1 MLRCR
6 SVASREF
13 VFVAR
18 VRVRSGIL
26 DHVCTDTI
34 TRMPPRLWIFL
45 SSLQEAFFSTLLA
58 ILGVDLAVAKPRPAR
73 SPAAKT

>member
-1 MLRCR
+1 
-6 SVASREF
+6 

-34 TRMPPRLWIFL
+34 TTMPLCLWIFL
-45 SSLQEAFFSTLLA
+45 ISLQE
-58 ILGVDLAVAKPRPAR
+58 ILKKSEKEDL
-73 SPAAKT
+73 